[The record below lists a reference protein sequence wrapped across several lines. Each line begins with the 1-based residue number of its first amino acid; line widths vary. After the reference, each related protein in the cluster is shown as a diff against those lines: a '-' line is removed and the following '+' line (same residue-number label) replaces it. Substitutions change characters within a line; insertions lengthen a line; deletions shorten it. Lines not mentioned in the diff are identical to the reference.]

1 VSSADA
7 VRSAGRLLGGLGAVV
22 RDRLRSATDVPR
34 DIDGV
39 DAAWLDAALRDR
51 GARVRGVERLGEHSG
66 TTTRARLALEYDE
79 RADMPDTLF
88 LKITPASLPQ
98 RLFGHVMR
106 LGAMEVRFYR
116 ELRRDLPVRAPEVVV
131 ARASVD
137 GARFVLLLEDLSHCR
152 FVDVGSRVS
161 LDEARAVVRALAVL
175 HAHYWES
182 PRFAND
188 LAWLRCLENRARDLP
203 LERFLTAQMVK
214 AAVRRFGADMPDDF
228 VRAARL
234 VCDRRDVL
242 EARWAEG
249 PRTLVHGDCH
259 VGNLFFEGESVG
271 FLDWQVL
278 ARAPGIRDVAYFL
291 CNSLP
296 AETRREHEE
305 ALVSMYREGL
315 VQAGTDAPMLPT
327 LWDQYRSFALYA
339 WIAAAFTAGA
349 GGLQSERIA
358 RAGLE
363 RTTKAL
369 VDLETVALL
378 A

>member
-1 VSSADA
+1 VSSVDA
-7 VRSAGRLLGGLGAVV
+7 LRGAGRLLGGLAAVA
-22 RDRLRSATDVPR
+22 RDRLRTANDVPAG
-34 DIDGV
+34 IDGV
-39 DAAWLDAALRDR
+39 DVRWLDAALRDR
-51 GARVRGVERLGEHSG
+51 GTRVLGVRRLGEHSG
-66 TTTRARLALEYDE
+66 TTTRARLALDYAE
-79 RADMPDTLF
+79 RAGLADTLF

-98 RLFGHVMR
+98 RVFGHVMR

-116 ELRRDLPVRAPEVVV
+116 TLRRDLPVRAPEVVL

-152 FVDVGSRVS
+152 FVDVGARVS
-161 LDEARAVVRALAVL
+161 PDEARAVMRALARL

-182 PRFAND
+182 PRFSAD
-188 LAWLRCLENRARDLP
+188 LAWLRCLENRGRDLP
-203 LERFLTAQMVK
+203 LERFLTTQMVK
-214 AAVRRFGADMPDDF
+214 AAVRRYGDAMPDAF
-228 VRAARL
+228 RAAARL
-234 VCDRRDVL
+234 VCERRDAL

-259 VGNLFFEGESVG
+259 VGNLFFEGDAVG

-278 ARAPGIRDVAYFL
+278 ARAPGVRDVAYFL

-296 AETRREHEE
+296 TESRREHEE
-305 ALVSMYREGL
+305 ALVGLYREAL
-315 VQAGTDAPMLPT
+315 LEAGIEAPARES
-327 LWDQYRSFALYA
+327 LWMQYRSFALYA
-339 WIAAAFTAGA
+339 WLAAAFTAGA

-363 RTTKAL
+363 RTTRAL
-369 VDLETVALL
+369 VDLETVDLL